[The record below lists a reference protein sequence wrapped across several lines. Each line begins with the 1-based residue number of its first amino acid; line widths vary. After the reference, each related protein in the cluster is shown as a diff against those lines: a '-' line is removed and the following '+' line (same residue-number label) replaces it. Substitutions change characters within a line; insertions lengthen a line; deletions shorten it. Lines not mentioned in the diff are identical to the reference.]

1 MKKPQGDSVRSAVRW
16 ISDERQDNPGTPLQ
30 KLIDQASSR
39 FNLTP
44 METASLERMMKE
56 SK

>member
-1 MKKPQGDSVRSAVRW
+1 MKKPQGDSVRSAVKW
-16 ISDERQDNPGTPLQ
+16 ISDERQDNPGTSLQ

-44 METASLERMMKE
+44 METASLERMLKE